1 MMHEATKKV
10 LTRVKQGA
18 KFLIYFFINIGLKS
32 YETSVLK
39 YYNKVFLNLLHEEIR
54 SIK

>member
-1 MMHEATKKV
+1 MCQI
-10 LTRVKQGA
+10 LN
-18 KFLIYFFINIGLKS
+18 LFFINIELKS

-39 YYNKVFLNLLHEEIR
+39 YYNKVLLNLLHEEIR